1 MKLSR
6 TAVPLARLILSP
18 LNTRQTPPDDPEVE
32 GLADSILALGLLQPL
47 LVHKVKKSRN
57 FGAVEGG
64 RRFTA
69 LCRLR
74 ARTPAVDFDFD
85 AIDVVLAEGTDAEL
99 IQASVTAN
107 FQREPMTDVQI
118 YAAVRRI
125 MDTGRNLTDEV
136 LAQSFGVTLAR
147 MRRILRLAY
156 VHPVILETY
165 EKRGLTEAALY
176 AYAATADQA
185 LQKEVYDTLQGWE
198 RNDPAHIRRA
208 LGVADQSTAN
218 MLRVI
223 GVDTYLAAGG
233 AFEADLFSQHAGRVL
248 SPDVLLDLY
257 NAHLASI
264 QETLRQTYADRELTF
279 GEPPQ
284 DRWGPD
290 HRLQARAVPTVPA
303 EVQEALD
310 RVRDAVS
317 MLTEELSEAVDWE
330 LCDEQ
335 GLDVD
340 GESPDTVW
348 AEIPFIPELAL
359 RAHEIVAELTPLRT
373 ELAQLE
379 ARAAQAPSAI
389 PPAATH
395 VSLTVHNGTVV
406 PTFWYP
412 DAKAAGFSTL
422 AGGATAGDTTTPAAP
437 ADPALPTLTG
447 RADAWLRAARV
458 NMAIAHVL
466 ADGEASAFTRSRAHK
481 ALVFAMAHR
490 LVTSRQARHSYWLS
504 HNYGLVH
511 NFDGA
516 TYNYAAS
523 GVEAPDADLLASLAT
538 IPGLGEK
545 DVAAGFLT
553 FEENATPEQIELCAA
568 ILFTTRIEGAL
579 AVKGSLADEVMTDLA
594 VPVFARRAWAPTRG
608 FFDLFRK
615 ATIQVWIGAF
625 EHAFAFGNLKVA
637 ELKDGAVAFFTAG
650 PEEQVRYGLTPAA
663 AEGVRGWVPQWLRW
677 GSAGELAAM
686 RAGKE
691 AQAVGSAAGDVEVEP
706 PAREEI
712 AEPAAALIDGDP
724 GVEDFATPFEAPR
737 PWSEEADAA
746 ADLAE
751 AGAGAVAEL

>member
-1 MKLSR
+1 MKLTR
-6 TAVPLARLILSP
+6 TAVPLARLVLSP

-47 LVHKVKKSRN
+47 LVHKVRKSRN

-74 ARTPAVDFDFD
+74 QRTPAVDFDFD

-125 MDTGRNLTDEV
+125 MESGRNLTDEV

-185 LQKEVYDTLQGWE
+185 LQKDVYDTLQGWE

-208 LGVADQSTAN
+208 LGVADQTTAD
-218 MLRVI
+218 MLRVV
-223 GVDTYLAAGG
+223 GVDTYLAGGG
-233 AFEADLFSQHAGRVL
+233 AFEADLFSQNAGRVL
-248 SPDVLLDLY
+248 SPDLLLELY
-257 NAHLASI
+257 NAHLASV

-290 HRLQARAVPTVPA
+290 YRLQARAVPTVPA
-303 EVQEALD
+303 EVQEPLD
-310 RVRDAVS
+310 RVRDTVS
-317 MLTEELSEAVDWE
+317 MLEEELTEAIDWE

-335 GLDVD
+335 GVDVD
-340 GESPDTVW
+340 VESPGTVW
-348 AEIPFIPELAL
+348 AEVPFVPELAL
-359 RAHEIVAELTPLRT
+359 RAREIVAELIPLRD
-373 ELAQLE
+373 ELEQLE
-379 ARAAQAPSAI
+379 ARAAEAPPAI
-389 PPAATH
+389 PAAATH
-395 VSLTVHNGTVV
+395 VSLKVQNGTVV

-412 DAKAAGFSTL
+412 DAQAAGFSTR
-422 AGGATAGDTTTPAAP
+422 AGGAAAVTSATPAAP
-437 ADPALPTLTG
+437 ADPAVPALTG

-458 NMAIAHVL
+458 NMAIGHVL

-490 LVTSRQARHSYWLS
+490 LRTSRQTPRSYSLS
-504 HNYGLVH
+504 HSYGLVH
-511 NFDGA
+511 NFEGA

-523 GVEAPDADLLASLAT
+523 GLEAPDTDLLATLGS
-538 IPGLGEK
+538 IPGMGEH

-553 FEENATPEQIELCAA
+553 FEENATPEQIDLCAA

-579 AVKGSLADEVMTDLA
+579 DVKGSLADEVMTDLA
-594 VPVFARRAWAPTRG
+594 VPVFARRAWAPTRA

-615 ATIQVWIGAF
+615 ATIQAWIGAF

-650 PEEQVRYGLTPAA
+650 PEEEVRYGLTPAA

-677 GSAGELAAM
+677 GSAGELAAK

-691 AQAVGSAAGDVEVEP
+691 AQATRGAGGENAVEP
-706 PAREEI
+706 PPHEAVVETDTPR
-712 AEPAAALIDGDP
+712 IDGDA
-724 GVEDFATPFEAPR
+724 GAVDSATTFTGPE
-737 PWSEEADAA
+737 PWSAEEDAA

-751 AGAGAVAEL
+751 VGAGAL

>member
-6 TAVPLARLILSP
+6 TAVPLSRLILSP

-47 LVHKVKKSRN
+47 LVHKVKRSRN

-74 ARTPAVDFDFD
+74 ERTPAVDFDFD

-165 EKRGLTEAALY
+165 EKRGLSEAALY

-185 LQKEVYDTLQGWE
+185 LQKDVYDTLQGWE

-208 LGVADQSTAN
+208 LGVADQSTAD
-218 MLRVI
+218 MLRVV

-233 AFEADLFSQHAGRVL
+233 AFEADLFSQNAGRVL
-248 SPDVLLDLY
+248 SPDVLLELY

-264 QETLRQTYADRELTF
+264 QENLRQTCADRELTF

-290 HRLQARAVPTVPA
+290 HRLRARAVPTVPA
-303 EVQEALD
+303 EVQEPLD

-317 MLTEELSEAVDWE
+317 TLEEELSEAVDWQ

-335 GLDVD
+335 GVDVD
-340 GESPDTVW
+340 VQSPETVW
-348 AEIPFIPELAL
+348 AEIPFIPDLAL
-359 RAHEIVAELTPLRT
+359 RAREIVAELTPLRT

-379 ARAAQAPSAI
+379 ARAAEAPLAI
-389 PPAATH
+389 PAAATH
-395 VSLTVHNGTVV
+395 VSLTVQDGTVV

-422 AGGATAGDTTTPAAP
+422 AGGAAADVTSTTPAAP

-481 ALVFAMAHR
+481 ALLFAMAHR
-490 LVTSRQARHSYWLS
+490 LVSSRQAPRSYWVS

-523 GVEAPDADLLASLAT
+523 GVEAPDADLLATLAT
-538 IPGLGEK
+538 IPGMGEK

-579 AVKGSLADEVMTDLA
+579 DVKGSLADEVMTDLA
-594 VPVFARRAWAPTRG
+594 VPVFARRAWAPTRA

-615 ATIQVWIGAF
+615 ATVQAWIGAF

-650 PEEQVRYGLTPAA
+650 PEEQVRYGLTPAT
-663 AEGVRGWVPQWLRW
+663 AESVRGWVPQWLRW
-677 GSAGELAAM
+677 ESAGQLAAM

-691 AQAVGSAAGDVEVEP
+691 AQAAGTAAGIVEVPP
-706 PAREEI
+706 PAQEEI
-712 AEPAAALIDGDP
+712 AEPAAARIEGDV
-724 GVEDFATPFEAPR
+724 GAVDFATSFDAPQ
-737 PWSEEADAA
+737 PWSAEADEA

-751 AGAGAVAEL
+751 AGAVADL